1 MKRGILVTFIAILIP
16 WLAKAQNDGTS
27 EPQNLTLEQAVNF
40 AIANNKELR
49 ASQMNIELRN
59 KMVLESISQGLP
71 QINGS
76 LDYSTNFG
84 KEVFFGDSDGENV
97 GGIKMKDQLNFG
109 ASVSQLL
116 FNGQW
121 ILGVQTSKIAK
132 KIAAQEVDLTELDIK
147 ETVYNSYYT
156 ILVSE
161 HLLEIITLNLENMDK
176 ILRHTDNMYKAG
188 TAEITDV
195 DQIRITVGQLK
206 NTHLAMQRTVDVNY
220 NLLRLQLG
228 LKAGTPIRL
237 TDTLESFMETGHFL
251 KLAMQ
256 AFDISQNAQFQLM
269 QTQEELQKKM
279 VGLKKWAYAPTISG
293 NYIYKYQIKKGGF
306 MVIPHT
312 ASVTMNIPVF
322 SGLQRKAQLDQEKIT
337 LEQTQLNK
345 SLLED
350 QLRLQEEQYKF
361 ALKNA
366 LEDYN
371 LQKENIEVARKVL
384 ENYQYKYQAGTVS
397 SLDLTQA
404 NNNYLTAENNYT
416 SACLTLLQA
425 RTQLEKLYNE
435 LK

>member
-1 MKRGILVTFIAILIP
+1 MKRGVFILLAAILIP
-16 WLAKAQNDGTS
+16 WYLKAQGPTS
-27 EPQNLTLEQAVNF
+27 EPQKLTLNEAINF
-40 AIANNKELR
+40 AVQHNKELQ

-59 KMVLESISQGLP
+59 KMVTEAISQGLP
-71 QINGS
+71 QINGD
-76 LDYSTNFG
+76 LNYSTNF
-84 KEVFFGDSDGENV
+84 KY
-97 GGIKMKDQLNFG
+97 KMNFMGSSNTLKDQSSVG
-109 ASVSQLL
+109 VSVSQLL

-121 ILGVQTSKIAK
+121 ILGIQTSKIAK
-132 KIAAQEVDLTELDIK
+132 QIAAQQVDITELDIK

-161 HLLEIITLNLENMDK
+161 HLMEIVRMNLENMNQ
-176 ILRHTDNMYKAG
+176 ILTHTANMHKVG

-206 NTHLAMQRTVDVNY
+206 NSLLAMERTVDVNY

-228 LKAGTPIRL
+228 LQAGTPLQL
-237 TDTLESFMETGHFL
+237 TDQLEGFLTEGNFL
-251 KLAMQ
+251 KLAIQ
-256 AFDISQNAQFQLM
+256 KFDINKNTQYQLM

-279 VGLKKWAYAPTISG
+279 VGLKKWAYSPTISA
-293 NYIYKYQIKKGGF
+293 NYGYTYKILKPSFDFSPKHSAT
-306 MVIPHT
+306 I
-312 ASVTMNIPVF
+312 TMSIPVF

-337 LEQTQLNK
+337 LEQTSLNK

-350 QLRLQEEQYKF
+350 QLNLQEEQYKF

-371 LQKENIEVARKVL
+371 LQRENIEVARKVL
-384 ENYQYKYQAGTVS
+384 DHYQNKFKAGIVS

-404 NNNYLTAENNYT
+404 NNNYLQAENNYT

-425 RTQLEKLYNE
+425 QTQLEKLYNE